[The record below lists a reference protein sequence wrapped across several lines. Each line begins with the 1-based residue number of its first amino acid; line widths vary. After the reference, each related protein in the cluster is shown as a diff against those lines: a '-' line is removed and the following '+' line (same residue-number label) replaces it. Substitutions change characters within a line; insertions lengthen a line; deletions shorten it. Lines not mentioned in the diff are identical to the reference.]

1 MESALPLPSMSQFGN
16 GWIFSSVHS
25 KKMQA
30 ILRQARASAVLRP
43 QLARPCV
50 FRSPLLSRTLVTK
63 RYTVEHEAVEYDDT
77 TGLGVICITD
87 HAQSSLG
94 DVVFVE
100 LPTQGTKVRQG
111 DQIGAVESVKAAS
124 DIYAPVSGTI
134 LEIND
139 ALASQPGL
147 LNKSPEGE
155 GWLCKIKLS
164 EPEEMEKLLSQE
176 AYKES
181 WA

>member
-1 MESALPLPSMSQFGN
+1 
-16 GWIFSSVHS
+16 
-25 KKMQA
+25 MQS
-30 ILRQARASAVLRP
+30 ILRHACNVRPSSLVRP
-43 QLARPCV
+43 QLARPRV
-50 FRSPLLSRTLVTK
+50 IRAPQLSRTLVTK
-63 RYTVEHEAVEYDDT
+63 RYTVEHEAVEYDDA
-77 TGLGVICITD
+77 TGLGVVCITD

-100 LPTQGTKVRQG
+100 LPVLNTQVAQG

-134 LEIND
+134 EEINE
-139 ALASQPGL
+139 ALSGQPGL
-147 LNKSPEGE
+147 LNKSPEDK

-164 EPEEMEKLLSQE
+164 KPEEMEKLLSE
-176 AYKES
+176 AAYKES